1 MRRGSREIPLTAK
14 EYAFVEHL
22 ARNAGRLVSRTELV
36 SHVWDE
42 NHEPMANVIDVY
54 VSRLRRKIDGG
65 ESKPLLQIRRGA
77 GIMLAA
83 DPVGDQPDEDT

>member
-1 MRRGSREIPLTAK
+1 MSAAEA
-14 EYAFVEHL
+14 A
-22 ARNAGRLVSRTELV
+22 RLVSRSELV

-65 ESKPLLQIRRGA
+65 EPKPLLQIRRGA
-77 GIMLAA
+77 GIMLTS
-83 DPVGDQPDEDT
+83 DLVGDQPDEGA